1 MVVPIPIILL
11 IRIPFLVRKLTIS
24 FPGVSNYRCITI
36 IAIAT
41 IGRSLDVTKSLPEDI
56 GLPCLGAQGW
66 LGVAEALR
74 DARVSRA
81 RDGPASLGPDR
92 MSDTGTESTGET
104 KGLCM

>member
-1 MVVPIPIILL
+1 MDIYNHLY
-11 IRIPFLVRKLTIS
+11 
-24 FPGVSNYRCITI
+24 YRCIAI

-56 GLPCLGAQGW
+56 GLPCFGAQGR

-81 RDGPASLGPDR
+81 RDGPASLGSDR